1 MGGGVADEGTMVER
15 GFDVKSNDVRAR
27 GPCRAG
33 RRTENP
39 LKYVVQGTGRRV
51 FGVAG

>member
-1 MGGGVADEGTMVER
+1 MGGGVADEGTKIEPEFGVR
-15 GFDVKSNDVRAR
+15 SNDVRAR
-27 GPCRAG
+27 GPCGAG

-39 LKYVVQGTGRRV
+39 LKYVVQGTKRRV